1 MRGMRLSPENLAL
14 LQATVRRFFG
24 TEAVAYLYGSRL
36 DDQARG
42 GDVDLFVETPL
53 TVDYRRRAQ
62 ALAALE
68 AALHL
73 PVDLLV
79 KDAEDR
85 DRPMHRIA
93 RLSGV
98 RLQ

>member
-1 MRGMRLSPENLAL
+1 MRLSPESLIL
-14 LQATVRRFFG
+14 LQSTVCRFFG
-24 TEAVAYLYGSRL
+24 TQSAVYVYGSRT
-36 DDQARG
+36 DDMARG
-42 GDVDLFVETPL
+42 GDVDVFVETPL
-53 TVDYRRRAQ
+53 TVDYHQRAF

-68 AALHL
+68 EALHL

-85 DRPMHRIA
+85 DRPIHRIA
-93 RLSGV
+93 RLTGE

>member
-1 MRGMRLSPENLAL
+1 MGAMRLSPESLAL
-14 LQATVRRFFG
+14 LQAAVRRYFG
-24 TEAVAYLYGSRL
+24 TEAAVYLYGSRL

-53 TVDYRRRAQ
+53 TVDYRQRAR

-85 DRPMHRIA
+85 DRPIHCIA
-93 RLSGV
+93 RLAGE